1 MKNKIKELALSDL
14 GTTLMFLVE
23 EVQMLR
29 DGLVRRSQI
38 VDAQIA
44 DMKTTRE
51 EMQGVLEEWRE
62 EIVQFKMDRQI
73 CGQLN
78 ILADH
83 QPTKGEDTPKGN
95 QENGRIKVNIVE
107 RS

>member
-1 MKNKIKELALSDL
+1 MENKIKELALSDL
-14 GTTLMFLVE
+14 GTTLMLLVE

-38 VDAQIA
+38 VDAQIS
-44 DMKTTRE
+44 DMKATRD
-51 EMQGVLEEWRE
+51 EMEKTLAEWRE
-62 EIVQFKMDRQI
+62 EIVQFRMDRQI

-83 QPTKGEDTPKGN
+83 KPQKESQGKNES
-95 QENGRIKVNIVE
+95 IKVNIVK
-107 RS
+107 